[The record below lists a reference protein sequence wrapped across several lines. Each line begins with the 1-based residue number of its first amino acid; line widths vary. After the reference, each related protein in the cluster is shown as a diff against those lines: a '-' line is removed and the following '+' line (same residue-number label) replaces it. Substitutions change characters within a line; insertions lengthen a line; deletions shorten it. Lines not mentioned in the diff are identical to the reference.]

1 MGDAALKGLLA
12 VGEIQKA
19 KVLIDYRNWKQTGLH
34 TYPEFEGTDWDTYGN
49 TPQDAWENWAKEKLR
64 EDKQKEKPPS
74 DPNED
79 SEDDPEQ
86 DEREDPTDEDLPD
99 DAQLGFCAV
108 PVA

>member
-1 MGDAALKGLLA
+1 MFSLQYTWSRPPG
-12 VGEIQKA
+12 
-19 KVLIDYRNWKQTGLH
+19 N
-34 TYPEFEGTDWDTYGN
+34 PYGN
-49 TPQDAWENWAKEKLR
+49 TPREAWENWAKEKLR

-99 DAQLGFCAV
+99 DVQLEFCNL
-108 PVA
+108 